1 MSHYVTAIG
10 LDVHARSIKAFALNP
25 MSGECER
32 ASFATTRQRSPS
44 GHSASRSPGRS
55 TRSGVTG
62 FHLCRTL
69 RALGL
74 DCVVGAVSK
83 DAAACRGP
91 RQGRPT
97 DATPSSWPACS
108 PLVTSWRSGYPTRA
122 PRPPATFRVPL
133 PTPRDDLQRA
143 KQRMSKFLL
152 RHGHVFDETTP
163 TGARK
168 GNWTRAYWRWADA
181 IEFAEA
187 DDAAAYEH
195 YRDCVRRCQEARD
208 ALARRVAESAGRPGW
223 KPAVDALRCVKGVDV
238 ATAFLLACEAGDFSR
253 FRTAPE
259 FASWCGLT
267 PIGALERR
275 DVVEGRD
282 HARGQRPRAL
292 GARRGGWHV
301 PMSSRE
307 AKPLASDQEVAPAV
321 RRHAAKCNRRLQDRR
336 EAMSAAG
343 KKPVVANCA
352 TAREMACW
360 VWANSEDGRGVAPRR
375 ERQVPTRGTA
385 AVRGRWEAT
394 RVFFYG
400 QRGTATPANRLRSRP
415 PAVANEMRSRGGHA
429 RILECQTC
437 VEQTRPQVAPVPG
450 EDR

>member
-1 MSHYVTAIG
+1 MRAWAISYCTSTTAIG

-32 ASFATTRQRSPS
+32 ASFGYDPAAIAEWALSFEEPR
-44 GHSASRSPGRS
+44 AVYE
-55 TRSGVTG
+55 SGVTG

-83 DAAACRGP
+83 MQRPAADRGRKTDRRDAEFLARLLATRNVVEVWVPDESTEAARDLS
-91 RQGRPT
+91 RALA
-97 DATPSSWPACS
+97 DA
-108 PLVTSWRSGYPTRA
+108 
-122 PRPPATFRVPL
+122 
-133 PTPRDDLQRA
+133 RDDLQRA

-238 ATAFLLACEAGDFSR
+238 ATRLPARLRGRRLLEVPHGARVRVVVRPHA
-253 FRTAPE
+253 
-259 FASWCGLT
+259 L
-267 PIGALERR
+267 GALERR

-292 GARRGGWHV
+292 GARRGG
-301 PMSSRE
+301 
-307 AKPLASDQEVAPAV
+307 LARTD
-321 RRHAAKCNRRLQDRR
+321 
-336 EAMSAAG
+336 
-343 KKPVVANCA
+343 VVA
-352 TAREMACW
+352 
-360 VWANSEDGRGVAPRR
+360 
-375 ERQVPTRGTA
+375 
-385 AVRGRWEAT
+385 
-394 RVFFYG
+394 
-400 QRGTATPANRLRSRP
+400 
-415 PAVANEMRSRGGHA
+415 GG
-429 RILECQTC
+429 
-437 VEQTRPQVAPVPG
+437 
-450 EDR
+450 